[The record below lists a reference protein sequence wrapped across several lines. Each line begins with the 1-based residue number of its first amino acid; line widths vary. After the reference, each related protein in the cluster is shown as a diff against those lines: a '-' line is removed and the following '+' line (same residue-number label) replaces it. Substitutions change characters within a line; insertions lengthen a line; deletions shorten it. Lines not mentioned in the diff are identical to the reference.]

1 MSGSDAVHTPPA
13 EAVSADRWRNRLSF
27 GLGTIGRDMAAAL
40 VSLYVIY
47 YLTEVVNIS
56 EATLV
61 GVTVIVVVLRIFD
74 ALNDPVMGVVVD
86 NTRSR
91 WGKFKPWIAV
101 GAILWAVSTVA
112 LFVDTG
118 LRGAGFLVVFAASY
132 LLWGISYT
140 INDISFYGML
150 PSLSRSLKER
160 EAIGVVARIAANVGL
175 FSVVVGVIPITGW
188 LAGVLGSEHRAWFVY
203 ALVLVSLMLSFQ
215 SLTLIFTRQRVATP
229 AERTP
234 LRELFPVILRNDQL
248 LWVTV
253 AMLLFMAGYT
263 ATTSL
268 GIYYFKYV
276 YGDEAMYPVFALIL
290 GVAQLTGLAIFPLV
304 SARLTRRQIHAVAS
318 AMCAAGLAVFA
329 LAGSSMLIIGVAGV
343 LLFVGQAFIQL
354 LMLLFIADCVEY
366 GEWKLGR
373 RNESITFALQPF
385 IYKASNA
392 LGTGLVGIAL
402 VVSGITRARTA
413 ADMTASG
420 VVAFKVVMM
429 VVPMV
434 LVVISWVVLRR
445 RYTLDEERYA
455 GIVSDLH
462 AREGSQR

>member
-1 MSGSDAVHTPPA
+1 MSGLGGDPTSSDGSVAP
-13 EAVSADRWRNRLSF
+13 DRWRNRLSF
-27 GLGTIGRDMAAAL
+27 GLGTIGRDMSAAL
-40 VSLYVIY
+40 VSLYLVY

-56 EATLV
+56 QATLV
-61 GVTVIVVVLRIFD
+61 GVTVIIVVMRIFD

-101 GAILWAVSTVA
+101 GAVLWAVSTLI

-118 LRGAGFLVVFAASY
+118 LRGTGFLLVFAVAY
-132 LLWGISYT
+132 LMWGISYT

-150 PSLSRSLKER
+150 PSLSRNLKER

-175 FSVVVGVIPITGW
+175 FSVVVGVIPITNQ
-188 LAGVLGSEHRAWFVY
+188 LTALLGSEEKAWFVF
-203 ALVLVSLMLSFQ
+203 AVILVSLMLAFQ

-229 AERTP
+229 TARTP
-234 LRELFPVILRNDQL
+234 LRELFAVITRNDQL
-248 LWVTV
+248 LVVTA

-276 YGDEAMYPVFALIL
+276 YGDEGMYPIFALIL

-304 SARLTRRQIHAVAS
+304 SARLTRRQIHGVAS

-329 LAGSSMLIIGVAGV
+329 LAGSSMALIAVAGV
-343 LLFVGQAFIQL
+343 LLFMGQAFIQL

-402 VVSGITRARTA
+402 VVSGISRAQSA
-413 ADMTASG
+413 ADLTASG
-420 VVAFKVVMM
+420 VVSFKVVMM

-434 LVVISWVVLRR
+434 LVIISWVVLRR
-445 RYTLDEERYA
+445 WYTLDEKRYA
-455 GIVSDLH
+455 GIVSDLRT
-462 AREGSQR
+462 REGLS

>member
-1 MSGSDAVHTPPA
+1 MAP
-13 EAVSADRWRNRLSF
+13 DRWRNRLSF
-27 GLGTIGRDMAAAL
+27 GLGTIGRDMSAAL
-40 VSLYVIY
+40 VSLYLVY

-56 EATLV
+56 QATLV
-61 GVTVIVVVLRIFD
+61 GVTVIIVVMRIFD

-101 GAILWAVSTVA
+101 GAVLWAVSTLI

-118 LRGAGFLVVFAASY
+118 LRGTGFLLVFAVAY
-132 LLWGISYT
+132 LMWGISYT

-150 PSLSRSLKER
+150 PSLSRNLKER

-175 FSVVVGVIPITGW
+175 FSVVVGVIPITNQ
-188 LAGVLGSEHRAWFVY
+188 LTALLGSEEKAWFVF
-203 ALVLVSLMLSFQ
+203 AVILVSLMLAFQ

-229 AERTP
+229 TARTP
-234 LRELFPVILRNDQL
+234 LRELFAVITRNDQL
-248 LWVTV
+248 LVVTA

-276 YGDEAMYPVFALIL
+276 YGDEGMYPIFALIL

-304 SARLTRRQIHAVAS
+304 SARLTRRQIHGVAS

-329 LAGSSMLIIGVAGV
+329 LAGSSMALIAVAGV
-343 LLFVGQAFIQL
+343 LLFMGQAFIQL

-402 VVSGITRARTA
+402 VVSGISRAQSA
-413 ADMTASG
+413 ADLTASG
-420 VVAFKVVMM
+420 VVSFKVVMM

-434 LVVISWVVLRR
+434 LVIISWVVLRR
-445 RYTLDEERYA
+445 WYTLDEKRYA
-455 GIVSDLH
+455 GIVSDLRT
-462 AREGSQR
+462 REGLS